1 MTVYIGNI
9 KFGSGKTTNMKVNQ
23 IGEFKLI
30 EILAKT
36 LSDNYKHTNPE
47 TVVNEVVSL
56 GDDAAAWNITAGP
69 QVLTTDTLVD
79 NVHFD
84 LNLISAVNIGWKS
97 IVASQS
103 DIAAMGLKPLF
114 ATVSLGLT
122 GNEDVNLLK
131 DIYIGMADATSRFGG
146 KVVGGDTVRSNTFF
160 ISISMI
166 GHDVFSESHTAPLQ
180 RSMAK
185 DGDLIAVTGYLGSSS
200 GGLQILQNKTID
212 QSKYRNII
220 ESHTRPQPQVDVGS
234 WIVRNGIKCATDI
247 SDGLIADLEHIC
259 KASNVGMKI
268 IIDSIPVSS
277 ELKNIFP
284 NDWRLLSMT
293 GGEDYQLVFTGDK
306 ELIYKAIKTLT
317 TPITVIGEVNND
329 YPKISVFNKNG
340 GEINYTYS
348 GFDHFENKK
357 MEIS

>member
-1 MTVYIGNI
+1 
-9 KFGSGKTTNMKVNQ
+9 
-23 IGEFKLI
+23 
-30 EILAKT
+30 
-36 LSDNYKHTNPE
+36 
-47 TVVNEVVSL
+47 
-56 GDDAAAWNITAGP
+56 
-69 QVLTTDTLVD
+69 
-79 NVHFD
+79 
-84 LNLISAVNIGWKS
+84 
-97 IVASQS
+97 
-103 DIAAMGLKPLF
+103 MGLKPLF

-166 GHDVFSESHTAPLQ
+166 GHDVFSEPHTAPLQ

-212 QSKYRNII
+212 QSKYRYII
-220 ESHTRPQPQVDVGS
+220 VSHTRPQPQVDVGS
-234 WIVRNGIKCATDI
+234 WIARNGIKCATDI